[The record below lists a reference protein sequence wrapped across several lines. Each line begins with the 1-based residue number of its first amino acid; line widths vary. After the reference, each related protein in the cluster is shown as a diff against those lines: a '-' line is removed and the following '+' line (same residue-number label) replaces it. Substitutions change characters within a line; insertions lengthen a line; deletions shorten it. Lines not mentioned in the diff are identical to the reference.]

1 MSFKIRKIM
10 SKQEK
15 IKNYNPSG
23 VGIDNG
29 NIFGLPFNFEES
41 DIVILPVPWE
51 VTTSFGDGTSK
62 GPQAILEA
70 SPQLDL
76 YHSYFPEAWK
86 QGIFMLDSSTEIL
99 QLNKQMKTKAKEI
112 ILLLEKGKSTD
123 SLQKEINTINE
134 ACIFMN
140 KWVFEQV
147 NTLIKRGKKVILLG
161 GDHSTPLG
169 AINAFSQHHEG
180 FGILQ
185 IDAHADLRNAY
196 EGFEFSHASIMYNAL
211 KNKAVESLTQVGI
224 RDICEEEVHLIKQSE
239 NIFCFYDEQLKRE
252 RFNGKTWHQQI
263 QEIID
268 TLPEKVY
275 ITFDIDALDPKL
287 CPNTGTPVPGGLEF
301 YEAIE
306 IIRQVKLSGKTIIGC
321 DLNEV
326 GNHQWDANVGARVLY
341 QLCCYY

>member
-1 MSFKIRKIM
+1 M
-10 SKQEK
+10 SKQDK
-15 IKNYNPSG
+15 IKNYNPSS

-76 YHSYFPEAWK
+76 YHSDFPEAWK

-99 QLNKQMKTKAKEI
+99 QLNKQMKSKAKEI
-112 ILLLEKGKSTD
+112 ILLLEKGKSSD

-134 ACIFMN
+134 ACTFMN
-140 KWVFEQV
+140 RWVFEQV

-224 RDICEEEVHLIKQSE
+224 RDICEEEVQLINQSE

-263 QEIID
+263 QEVIA
-268 TLPEKVY
+268 TLPNKVY

-301 YEAIE
+301 HEAIE

-326 GNHQWDANVGARVLY
+326 GNQEWDANVGARVLY
-341 QLCCYY
+341 QLCCYL

>member
-1 MSFKIRKIM
+1 M

-15 IKNYNPSG
+15 INNYNPSG

-29 NIFGLPFNFEES
+29 HIFGLPFNFEES

-76 YHSYFPEAWK
+76 YHSDFPDAWK
-86 QGIFMLDSSTEIL
+86 QGIFMLDSSEELL
-99 QLNKQMKTKAKEI
+99 QLNKKMKVKAKEV
-112 ILLLEKGKSTD
+112 ILLLEKGKEPNT
-123 SLQKEINTINE
+123 LKEEIAAINE
-134 ACIFMN
+134 ACAFMN

-147 NTLIKRGKKVILLG
+147 NTLLKRGKKVILLG

-169 AINAFSQHHEG
+169 AINAMSQHHKS

-196 EGFEFSHASIMYNAL
+196 EGFEFSHASITFNAL
-211 KNKAVESLTQVGI
+211 KNTAVESVTQVGI
-224 RDICEEEVHLIKQSE
+224 RDICEEEVQLIHQSK
-239 NIFCFYDEQLKRE
+239 NIHCFYDEQLKRE

-263 QEIID
+263 QEIIA

-287 CPNTGTPVPGGLEF
+287 CPNTGTPVPGGLDF
-301 YEAIE
+301 YEAVE

-326 GNHQWDANVGARVLY
+326 GNNEWDANVGARILY
-341 QLCCYY
+341 QLCCYF

>member
-1 MSFKIRKIM
+1 M

-15 IKNYNPSG
+15 IKNYNPSS

-41 DIVILPVPWE
+41 NIVILPVPWE

-76 YHSYFPEAWK
+76 YHSDFPEAWK

-99 QLNKQMKTKAKEI
+99 QLNKQMKSKAKEI
-112 ILLLEKGKSTD
+112 ILLLEKGKSSD

-134 ACIFMN
+134 ACTFMN
-140 KWVFEQV
+140 RWVFEQV

-169 AINAFSQHHEG
+169 AINAFSQHHEA

-196 EGFEFSHASIMYNAL
+196 EGFEYSHASITFNAL
-211 KNKAVESLTQVGI
+211 KNKAVKSVTQVGI
-224 RDICEEEVHLIKQSE
+224 RDICEEEVQLINQSE

-263 QEIID
+263 QEVIA
-268 TLPEKVY
+268 TLPDKVY

-301 YEAIE
+301 HEAIE

-326 GNHQWDANVGARVLY
+326 GNHEWDANVGARVLY
-341 QLCCYY
+341 QLCCYL

>member
-1 MSFKIRKIM
+1 M

-15 IKNYNPSG
+15 LKNYNPSG

-41 DIVILPVPWE
+41 DIIILPVPWE
-51 VTTSFGDGTSK
+51 VTTSFGGGTSK
-62 GPQAILEA
+62 GPQFILEA

-76 YHSYFPEAWK
+76 YHSDFPEAWK
-86 QGIFMLDSSTEIL
+86 KGIFMLDSSAEIL
-99 QLNKQMKTKAKEI
+99 QLNKQMKTKAKEV
-112 ILLLEKGKSTD
+112 ILLLEKGKNPD
-123 SLQKEINTINE
+123 SLQKEICVINE
-134 ACIFMN
+134 ACTFMN

-169 AINAFSQHHEG
+169 AINAMSQHHDS

-196 EGFEFSHASIMYNAL
+196 EGFEFSHASITFNAL
-211 KNKAVESLTQVGI
+211 KNKAVKSVTQVGI
-224 RDICEEEVHLIKQSE
+224 RDICEEEVRLIQQSKK
-239 NIFCFYDEQLKRE
+239 IHCFYDEQLKRGQFE
-252 RFNGKTWHQQI
+252 GKNWHQQI
-263 QEIID
+263 QEIIA

-287 CPNTGTPVPGGLEF
+287 CPNTGTPVPGGLDF
-301 YEAIE
+301 HEAIE

-326 GNHQWDANVGARVLY
+326 GNHEWDANVGARILY
-341 QLCCYY
+341 QLCCFL